1 MSRKV
6 ALLVTA
12 EVQTR
17 IVVEVAD
24 DFDVENL
31 NENEFEKI
39 ADKAKPYLLGNINH
53 DFLDCVTDIELDKE
67 CPHTDYVQSLK
78 DFINANGV
86 EDKDY
91 TDEEKPIKVYVFEKT
106 FELSI
111 NSIDDE
117 VLSIFIKENKVFVAF
132 ENNGFLS
139 QCTIDEDE
147 DTAESIYLYIKTE
160 LNLNI

>member
-39 ADKAKPYLLGNINH
+39 ADTARHRLVCNLQKDY
-53 DFLDCVTDIELDKE
+53 LDCVTDIELDKE

-86 EDKDY
+86 EVTDN

-111 NSIDDE
+111 NSINDE
-117 VLSIFIKENKVFVAF
+117 VISIFIKENKVFVSF
-132 ENNGFLS
+132 ENYGFLF
-139 QCTIDEDE
+139 TEEIDE

>member
-1 MSRKV
+1 MSKKI
-6 ALLVTA
+6 ALLVSA
-12 EVQTR
+12 EVMTR
-17 IVVEVAD
+17 VVVEVAD

-111 NSIDDE
+111 NSVNDE
-117 VLSIFIKENKVFVAF
+117 VLSIFIKENKVFVSF
-132 ENNGFLS
+132 ENYGFLF
-139 QCTIDEDE
+139 QEEIDE

>member
-39 ADKAKPYLLGNINH
+39 ANDAKPYLLGNINH

-86 EDKDY
+86 EVADN
-91 TDEEKPIKVYVFEKT
+91 TDDDKPIKVYLFEKT
-106 FELSI
+106 FEMSI
-111 NSIDDE
+111 NSINDE
-117 VLSIFIKENKVFVAF
+117 VISIFVKENKVFVSF
-132 ENNGFLS
+132 ENYGFLFANE
-139 QCTIDEDE
+139 IDE

-160 LNLNI
+160 LKLNM

>member
-39 ADKAKPYLLGNINH
+39 ANNAKPYLLGNINH

-86 EDKDY
+86 EVADN
-91 TDEEKPIKVYVFEKT
+91 TDDDKPIKVYLFEKT

-111 NSIDDE
+111 NSVNDE
-117 VLSIFIKENKVFVAF
+117 VISIFIKENKVFVSF
-132 ENNGFLS
+132 ENYGFLFA
-139 QCTIDEDE
+139 DEIDE

-160 LNLNI
+160 LKLNI

>member
-6 ALLVTA
+6 AILVTA

-24 DFDVENL
+24 DFDVENIRM
-31 NENEFEKI
+31 EEFEKI
-39 ADKAKPYLLGNINH
+39 ANDAKPYLLGNINH

-111 NSIDDE
+111 NSVNDE
-117 VLSIFIKENKVFVAF
+117 VLSIFIKENKVFVSF
-132 ENNGFLS
+132 ENYGFLFAEE
-139 QCTIDEDE
+139 IDE

-160 LNLNI
+160 LKLNM

>member
-31 NENEFEKI
+31 NENEFVKI
-39 ADKAKPYLLGNINH
+39 ANDAKPYLLGNINH

-91 TDEEKPIKVYVFEKT
+91 TDEEKPIKVFVFEKT

-111 NSIDDE
+111 NSVNDE

-132 ENNGFLS
+132 ENYGFLF
-139 QCTIDEDE
+139 QAEVDE
-147 DTAESIYLYIKTE
+147 DTAESICMYIKTE

>member
-24 DFDVENL
+24 DFDVENIRM
-31 NENEFEKI
+31 EEFEKI
-39 ADKAKPYLLGNINH
+39 TNDAKPYLLGNINH

-78 DFINANGV
+78 DFINANGI

-91 TDEEKPIKVYVFEKT
+91 TDEEKPIKVYVFDKT

-111 NSIDDE
+111 NSVNDE

-132 ENNGFLS
+132 ENYGFLF
-139 QCTIDEDE
+139 QEEIDE

-160 LNLNI
+160 LKLNI

>member
-24 DFDVENL
+24 DFDVENIRM
-31 NENEFEKI
+31 EEFEKI
-39 ADKAKPYLLGNINH
+39 ANDAKPYLLGNINH

-78 DFINANGV
+78 DFINANGI

-91 TDEEKPIKVYVFEKT
+91 TDEEKPIKVYVLDKT

-111 NSIDDE
+111 NSINDE

-132 ENNGFLS
+132 ENNGFLF
-139 QCTIDEDE
+139 QDEIDE

-160 LNLNI
+160 LKLNI

>member
-17 IVVEVAD
+17 VVVEVAD
-24 DFDVENL
+24 DFDVENIRM
-31 NENEFEKI
+31 EEFDKI
-39 ADKAKPYLLGNINH
+39 ANDAKPYLLGNINH

-78 DFINANGV
+78 DFINANGI

-91 TDEEKPIKVYVFEKT
+91 TDEEKPIKVYVLDKT

-111 NSIDDE
+111 NSINDE

-132 ENNGFLS
+132 ENYGFLF
-139 QCTIDEDE
+139 QEEIDE

-160 LNLNI
+160 LKLNI

>member
-39 ADKAKPYLLGNINH
+39 TNKAKPYLLGNINH

-111 NSIDDE
+111 NSVNDE

-132 ENNGFLS
+132 ENYGFLF
-139 QCTIDEDE
+139 QEEIDE

-160 LNLNI
+160 LKLNI

>member
-24 DFDVENL
+24 DFDVENIST
-31 NENEFEKI
+31 EEFEKI
-39 ADKAKPYLLGNINH
+39 ANSAQHRLVGNLYN
-53 DFLDCVTDIELDKE
+53 DYMDCVTDIELDKE

-78 DFINANGV
+78 DFINANGL
-86 EDKDY
+86 ED
-91 TDEEKPIKVYVFEKT
+91 TDNTDDDKPIKVYLFEKT

-111 NSIDDE
+111 NSINDE

-132 ENNGFLS
+132 ENYGFLFA
-139 QCTIDEDE
+139 DEIDE

>member
-24 DFDVENL
+24 DFDVENIRM
-31 NENEFEKI
+31 EEFDKI
-39 ADKAKPYLLGNINH
+39 ANNAKPYLLCNINH

-111 NSIDDE
+111 NSVNDE

-132 ENNGFLS
+132 ENYGFLF
-139 QCTIDEDE
+139 QEEIDE

>member
-86 EDKDY
+86 EVADN
-91 TDEEKPIKVYVFEKT
+91 TDDDKPIKVYLFEKT

-111 NSIDDE
+111 NSINDE

-132 ENNGFLS
+132 ENNGFLF
-139 QCTIDEDE
+139 QDEIDE

-160 LNLNI
+160 LKLNI

>member
-1 MSRKV
+1 
-6 ALLVTA
+6 
-12 EVQTR
+12 
-17 IVVEVAD
+17 
-24 DFDVENL
+24 
-31 NENEFEKI
+31 
-39 ADKAKPYLLGNINH
+39 
-53 DFLDCVTDIELDKE
+53 LDCVTDIELDKE

-86 EDKDY
+86 EDKDH

-132 ENNGFLS
+132 ENNGFLC

>member
-17 IVVEVAD
+17 IVVEVAV
-24 DFDVENL
+24 DFDVENIRM
-31 NENEFEKI
+31 EEFDKI
-39 ADKAKPYLLGNINH
+39 ANTAKPYLLGNINH

-78 DFINANGV
+78 DFINANGI

-91 TDEEKPIKVYVFEKT
+91 TDEEKPIKVYVLDKT

-111 NSIDDE
+111 NSVNDE
-117 VLSIFIKENKVFVAF
+117 ALSIFIKENKVFVAF
-132 ENNGFLS
+132 ENYGFLF
-139 QCTIDEDE
+139 QEEIDE

-160 LNLNI
+160 LKLNI

>member
-24 DFDVENL
+24 DFDVENIRM
-31 NENEFEKI
+31 EEFDKI
-39 ADKAKPYLLGNINH
+39 ANTAKPYLLGNINH

-78 DFINANGV
+78 DFINANGI

-91 TDEEKPIKVYVFEKT
+91 TDEEKPIKVYVLDKT

-111 NSIDDE
+111 NSVNDE

-132 ENNGFLS
+132 ENYGFLF
-139 QCTIDEDE
+139 QEEIDE

-160 LNLNI
+160 LKLNI

>member
-24 DFDVENL
+24 DFDVENIRM
-31 NENEFEKI
+31 EEFEKI
-39 ADKAKPYLLGNINH
+39 ANDAKPYLLGNINH

-78 DFINANGV
+78 DFINANGI

-91 TDEEKPIKVYVFEKT
+91 TDEEKPIKVYVLDKT

-111 NSIDDE
+111 NSINDE

-132 ENNGFLS
+132 ENYGFLF
-139 QCTIDEDE
+139 QEEIDE

-160 LNLNI
+160 LKLNI

>member
-24 DFDVENL
+24 DFDVENIRM
-31 NENEFEKI
+31 EEFDKI
-39 ADKAKPYLLGNINH
+39 ANNAKPYLLGNINH

-78 DFINANGV
+78 DFINVNGI

-91 TDEEKPIKVYVFEKT
+91 TDEEKPIKVYVLDKT

-111 NSIDDE
+111 NSVNDE

-132 ENNGFLS
+132 ENYGFLF
-139 QCTIDEDE
+139 QEEIDE

-160 LNLNI
+160 LKLNI

>member
-1 MSRKV
+1 MSKKI
-6 ALLVTA
+6 ALLVSA
-12 EVQTR
+12 EVMTR
-17 IVVEVAD
+17 VVVEVAD

-39 ADKAKPYLLGNINH
+39 AYKARPYLVGNLNH
-53 DFLDCVTDIELDKE
+53 NFLDCVTDIELDKE

-86 EDKDY
+86 EVADN
-91 TDEEKPIKVYVFEKT
+91 TDDDKPIKVYVFEKT

-111 NSIDDE
+111 NSVNDE
-117 VLSIFIKENKVFVAF
+117 VISIFIKENKVFVSF
-132 ENNGFLS
+132 ENYGFLFA
-139 QCTIDEDE
+139 DEIDE

>member
-39 ADKAKPYLLGNINH
+39 ANDAKPYLLGNINH

-86 EDKDY
+86 ED
-91 TDEEKPIKVYVFEKT
+91 TDNTDDEKPIKVYVFEKT

-111 NSIDDE
+111 NSVNDE

-132 ENNGFLS
+132 ENYGFLF
-139 QCTIDEDE
+139 QEEIDE

-160 LNLNI
+160 LKLNM

>member
-12 EVQTR
+12 EVMTR

-24 DFDVENL
+24 DFDAENIRM
-31 NENEFEKI
+31 EEFEKI
-39 ADKAKPYLLGNINH
+39 ANDAKPYLLGNINH

-78 DFINANGV
+78 DFINANGI

-111 NSIDDE
+111 NSVNDE

-132 ENNGFLS
+132 ENYGFFF
-139 QCTIDEDE
+139 QVEIDE

-160 LNLNI
+160 LKLNI

>member
-12 EVQTR
+12 EVHTR
-17 IVVEVAD
+17 ILVELAD

-39 ADKAKPYLLGNINH
+39 ANDAKPYLLGNINH

-78 DFINANGV
+78 DFINTNGI

-91 TDEEKPIKVYVFEKT
+91 TDEEKPIKVYVLDKT

-111 NSIDDE
+111 NSVNDE

-132 ENNGFLS
+132 ENYGFLF
-139 QCTIDEDE
+139 QEEIDE

-160 LNLNI
+160 LKLNI

>member
-67 CPHTDYVQSLK
+67 CPYTDYVQSLK

-111 NSIDDE
+111 NSVNDE

-132 ENNGFLS
+132 ENYGFLF
-139 QCTIDEDE
+139 QEEIDE

-160 LNLNI
+160 LKLNM

>member
-1 MSRKV
+1 MSKKV
-6 ALLVTA
+6 ALLVSA
-12 EVQTR
+12 EVMTR
-17 IVVEVAD
+17 VVVEVAD

-39 ADKAKPYLLGNINH
+39 ANTAKPYLLGNINH

-91 TDEEKPIKVYVFEKT
+91 TDEEKPIKVYVFEET

-132 ENNGFLS
+132 ENYGFLF
-139 QCTIDEDE
+139 QEEIDEY
-147 DTAESIYLYIKTE
+147 TAESIYLYLKDNNK
-160 LNLNI
+160 L

>member
-111 NSIDDE
+111 NSVNDE

-132 ENNGFLS
+132 ENYGFLF
-139 QCTIDEDE
+139 QEEIDE

>member
-39 ADKAKPYLLGNINH
+39 ANDAKPYLLGNINH

-78 DFINANGV
+78 DFINANGI

-91 TDEEKPIKVYVFEKT
+91 TDEEKPIKVYVLDKT

-111 NSIDDE
+111 NSVNDE

-132 ENNGFLS
+132 ENYGFLF
-139 QCTIDEDE
+139 QEEIDE

-160 LNLNI
+160 LKLNI

>member
-24 DFDVENL
+24 DFDVENIRM
-31 NENEFEKI
+31 EEFEKI
-39 ADKAKPYLLGNINH
+39 ANDAKPYLLGNINH

-78 DFINANGV
+78 DFINTNGV

-91 TDEEKPIKVYVFEKT
+91 TDEEKPIKVYVLDKT

-132 ENNGFLS
+132 ENNGFLF
-139 QCTIDEDE
+139 QDEIDE

-160 LNLNI
+160 LKLNI

>member
-24 DFDVENL
+24 DFDVENIRM
-31 NENEFEKI
+31 EEFDKI
-39 ADKAKPYLLGNINH
+39 ANDAKPYLLGNINH

-78 DFINANGV
+78 GFINANGV
-86 EDKDY
+86 EVADN
-91 TDEEKPIKVYVFEKT
+91 TDDDKPIKVYVFEKT

-111 NSIDDE
+111 NSVNDE
-117 VLSIFIKENKVFVAF
+117 VISIFIKENKVFVAV
-132 ENNGFLS
+132 ENYGWLF
-139 QCTIDEDE
+139 QCEIDE

>member
-24 DFDVENL
+24 DFDVENIRM
-31 NENEFEKI
+31 EEFDKI
-39 ADKAKPYLLGNINH
+39 ANTAKPYLLGNINH

-78 DFINANGV
+78 DFINVNGV
-86 EDKDY
+86 EDKDN
-91 TDEEKPIKVYVFEKT
+91 TDDDKPIKVYVFEKT

-111 NSIDDE
+111 NSVNDE
-117 VLSIFIKENKVFVAF
+117 VISIFIKENKVFVSF
-132 ENNGFLS
+132 ENYGFLFAEE
-139 QCTIDEDE
+139 IDE

-160 LNLNI
+160 LKLNM

>member
-24 DFDVENL
+24 DFDVENIRM
-31 NENEFEKI
+31 EEFEKI
-39 ADKAKPYLLGNINH
+39 ANDAKPYLLGNINH

-86 EDKDY
+86 EEKDY
-91 TDEEKPIKVYVFEKT
+91 TDEEKPIKLYVFEKT

-132 ENNGFLS
+132 ENNGFLF
-139 QCTIDEDE
+139 QDEIDE

-160 LNLNI
+160 LKLNI

>member
-86 EDKDY
+86 EVADN
-91 TDEEKPIKVYVFEKT
+91 TDDDKPIKVYVFEKT

-111 NSIDDE
+111 NSVNDE
-117 VLSIFIKENKVFVAF
+117 VISIFIKENKVFVAF
-132 ENNGFLS
+132 ENNGFLF
-139 QCTIDEDE
+139 QDEIDE

-160 LNLNI
+160 LKLNI

>member
-86 EDKDY
+86 ED
-91 TDEEKPIKVYVFEKT
+91 TDNTDDDKPIKVYVFEKT

-111 NSIDDE
+111 NSVNDE

-132 ENNGFLS
+132 ENYGFLF
-139 QCTIDEDE
+139 QEEIDE

-160 LNLNI
+160 LKLNI

>member
-31 NENEFEKI
+31 NENEFVKV
-39 ADKAKPYLLGNINH
+39 ANDAKPYLLGNINH

-91 TDEEKPIKVYVFEKT
+91 TDEEKPIKVFVFEKT

-111 NSIDDE
+111 NSVNDE

-132 ENNGFLS
+132 ENYGFLF
-139 QCTIDEDE
+139 QAEVDE

>member
-86 EDKDY
+86 EVADN
-91 TDEEKPIKVYVFEKT
+91 TDDDKPIKVYVFEKT

-111 NSIDDE
+111 NSVNDE
-117 VLSIFIKENKVFVAF
+117 VLSIFIKENKVFVSF
-132 ENNGFLS
+132 ENYGFLFAEE
-139 QCTIDEDE
+139 IDE
-147 DTAESIYLYIKTE
+147 DTAERIYLYIKTE

>member
-24 DFDVENL
+24 DFDVENIRM
-31 NENEFEKI
+31 EEFDKI
-39 ADKAKPYLLGNINH
+39 ANTAKPYLLGNINH

-111 NSIDDE
+111 NSVNDE
-117 VLSIFIKENKVFVAF
+117 VISIFIKENKVFVSF
-132 ENNGFLS
+132 ENYGFLFAEE
-139 QCTIDEDE
+139 IDE
-147 DTAESIYLYIKTE
+147 DTAECIYLYIKTE
-160 LNLNI
+160 LKLNM

>member
-24 DFDVENL
+24 DFDVENIRM
-31 NENEFEKI
+31 EEFDKI
-39 ADKAKPYLLGNINH
+39 ANDAKPYLLGNINH

-78 DFINANGV
+78 DFINANGLEV
-86 EDKDY
+86 
-91 TDEEKPIKVYVFEKT
+91 TDNTDDDKPIKVYLFEKT
-106 FELSI
+106 FEMSI
-111 NSIDDE
+111 NSVNDE
-117 VLSIFIKENKVFVAF
+117 VISIFIKENKVFVSF
-132 ENNGFLS
+132 ENYGFLFA
-139 QCTIDEDE
+139 DEIDE

-160 LNLNI
+160 LKLNI

>member
-39 ADKAKPYLLGNINH
+39 TNKAKPYLLGNINH

-111 NSIDDE
+111 NSVNDE

-132 ENNGFLS
+132 ENYGFLF
-139 QCTIDEDE
+139 QEEIDE

>member
-111 NSIDDE
+111 NSVNDE
-117 VLSIFIKENKVFVAF
+117 VLSIFIKENKVFVSF
-132 ENNGFLS
+132 ENYGFLFA
-139 QCTIDEDE
+139 DEIDE

>member
-24 DFDVENL
+24 DFDVENIRM
-31 NENEFEKI
+31 EEFDKI
-39 ADKAKPYLLGNINH
+39 ANTAKPYLLGNINH

-111 NSIDDE
+111 NSVNDE
-117 VLSIFIKENKVFVAF
+117 VLSIFIKENKVFVSF
-132 ENNGFLS
+132 ENYGFLFA
-139 QCTIDEDE
+139 DEIDE